1 MEMSNKQG
9 MDISNVR
16 LEYTSK
22 KLACVHESCPSTAG
36 PTLRP
41 IRMIEKVYE
50 VAM

>member
-1 MEMSNKQG
+1 MLGLNAQA
-9 MDISNVR
+9 
-16 LEYTSK
+16 K